1 MTTEL
6 HTVEDFIAEAN
17 TGCITGTAVFEL
29 TWENDFSRDVG
40 GHDGWCVTNAEFLSL
55 QIEGVVVADK
65 NTLVAILGRHAVEE
79 IERQAMEEAE
89 IVGLDRAA

>member
-6 HTVEDFIAEAN
+6 HTIEEFIVEAN

-29 TWENDFSRDVG
+29 TWEDDYSADVG
-40 GHDGWCVTNAEFLSL
+40 GRDGWCVTNAEFLSL

-65 NTLVAILGRHAVEE
+65 NTLIAILGRHAVEE

-89 IVGLDRAA
+89 TLGLDRAA